1 MSRLE
6 ELKPDFW
13 PPLIGHGCYL
23 PLEDCWIYSPVA
35 AEAIETWLAC
45 GMGQVIDTGGKPDY
59 ARKPA
64 AGAYDG
70 KALDVQPVAE

>member
-1 MSRLE
+1 MKWRACSTFQDRPFEYECDATIQYAPAML
-6 ELKPDFW
+6 
-13 PPLIGHGCYL
+13 
-23 PLEDCWIYSPVA
+23 

-45 GMGQVIDTGGKPDY
+45 GMGQAIDTGGKPNY

>member
-1 MSRLE
+1 MQWGYEHITESTSCRTIFEYNDNGKARL
-6 ELKPDFW
+6 
-13 PPLIGHGCYL
+13 
-23 PLEDCWIYSPVA
+23 A
-35 AEAIETWLAC
+35 AAQAIETWLAC

-70 KALDVQPVAE
+70 KALDVRPVAE

>member
-1 MSRLE
+1 MQWGYEHIKESTSCRTIFEYNDNGKARL
-6 ELKPDFW
+6 
-13 PPLIGHGCYL
+13 
-23 PLEDCWIYSPVA
+23 A
-35 AEAIETWLAC
+35 AAQAIETWLAC

-59 ARKPA
+59 VRKPA